1 MAYGQCGID
10 HLNHMGQ
17 GRYVTTESG
26 YNSLSFLLARA
37 NILEAFFT
45 STLLVALAE
54 IGDKTQLLS
63 FVLAAKLRRP
73 YPIMA
78 GIFAATLLNHAL
90 VASAGAWLA
99 SLISP
104 QSLNWIVGLSFIGF
118 GLWTLK
124 PDTLDGNPRIF
135 SSGVFVTTLIAF
147 FMAEMG
153 DKTQF
158 ATVALAARYDA
169 LTMVV
174 LGTTLG
180 MMLANAPAVWIGETL
195 ADRIN
200 MRRVRWFAA
209 ASFLLMGAWSLAGNT
224 GSY

>member
-1 MAYGQCGID
+1 M
-10 HLNHMGQ
+10 
-17 GRYVTTESG
+17 
-26 YNSLSFLLARA
+26 
-37 NILEAFFT
+37 EAFFT

-78 GIFAATLLNHAL
+78 GIFVATLLNHAL
-90 VASAGAWLA
+90 AASVGTWLA

-118 GLWTLK
+118 GLWALK
-124 PDTLDGNPRIF
+124 PDTLDENPRIF
-135 SSGVFVTTLIAF
+135 SAGVFVTTVVAF

-169 LTMVV
+169 LMVVV

-180 MMLANAPAVWIGETL
+180 MMLANAPAVWIGEAL
-195 ADRIN
+195 ADRVN
-200 MRRVRWFAA
+200 MKWVRWFAA
-209 ASFLLMGAWSLAGNT
+209 ASFLLMGVWSLTGGAGA
-224 GSY
+224 Y